1 METAVERAPRILFR
15 LHRTYPNATCALTH
29 RDPWQL
35 LVATILSA
43 QCTDKRVNMVTPE
56 LFARYPTPAALAAA
70 EKEEVEGIIHSTG
83 FYHAKARHLMAS
95 ASIIT
100 EEHDGRV
107 PDKMEVLLK
116 LPGVA
121 RKTANVVLGTG
132 YGIAVGVVVDTHV
145 FRLSRRLGFS
155 TGRSPTQVERD
166 LMKVVPEDEWI
177 MYSHLLIQHGRAVC
191 MARKPTCKGCM
202 LADLCPSAFFAEG
215 RGKDLH
221 AALKVSPSKGK
232 D

>member
-1 METAVERAPRILFR
+1 MEPVVKRAPRILSR
-15 LHRTYPNATCALTH
+15 LHCAYPNATCALTH

-56 LFARYPTPAALAAA
+56 LFARFPTPAALAAS
-70 EKEEVEGIIHSTG
+70 EQEELEGIIRSTG
-83 FYHAKARHLMAS
+83 FYHAKARHLRAS
-95 ASIIT
+95 ASIIA
-100 EEHDGRV
+100 EEHGGRV
-107 PDKMEVLLK
+107 PDTMEALLK

-155 TGRSPTQVERD
+155 TGRSPTQVEQD
-166 LMKVVPEDEWI
+166 LMKVIPQDEWI
-177 MYSHLLIQHGRAVC
+177 MYSHLIIQHGRAVC
-191 MARKPTCKGCM
+191 MARRPTCKACM
-202 LADLCPSAFFAEG
+202 LADLCSSACFSDGKA
-215 RGKDLH
+215 KDLH
-221 AALKVSPSKGK
+221 AALKAAPSKGK
-232 D
+232 E

>member
-1 METAVERAPRILFR
+1 MEPAVNRAPCIVSR
-15 LHRTYPNATCALTH
+15 LRRAYPDATCALTH

-56 LFARYPTPAALAAA
+56 LFTRYPTPSALAAA
-70 EKEEVEGIIHSTG
+70 DLTELEAIIHSTG
-83 FYHAKARHLMAS
+83 FYHAKARHLRAS
-95 ASIIT
+95 ARIVT
-100 EEHDGRV
+100 EEHGGRV
-107 PDKMEVLLK
+107 PDSMELLLH

-145 FRLSRRLGFS
+145 FRISHRLGLS
-155 TGRSPTQVERD
+155 TGRSPAIVERD
-166 LMKVVPEDEWI
+166 LMRVVPRDEWI
-177 MYSHLLIQHGRAVC
+177 MFSHILIRHGRAVC
-191 MARKPTCKGCM
+191 MARGPTCKGCM
-202 LADLCPSAFFAEG
+202 LADLCPSAFFTEGWAE
-215 RGKDLH
+215 DLH
-221 AALKVSPSKGK
+221 VSLKAAPSKGK